1 MKKHV
6 LTFVR
11 AIRRGTGSRPEDV
24 ALAKTLAKEGPCTV
38 VMLGQHRRTR
48 IAVLRRE
55 FGISADENTKSGV
68 TVNAPVEVSGDD
80 WTAADEAKMPG
91 KLAAYLI
98 DTGIRMIARTNAN
111 LRVELPTDIDPAS
124 LAAVVEAVMLY
135 PGVKLTVGGVDL
147 DTDSRWILRRDRF
160 RAPPILASR
169 GGLIGTSAAMETV
182 RDRVSRYADLPY
194 PVLLIGET
202 GSGKEIV
209 AQMLH
214 EQSGRK
220 DKGKFMA
227 TNAANLPP
235 NLAESLLFGH
245 VKGAYTDAGAERPG
259 RIREAGGGTFFLD
272 EAFNLDP
279 GVQGKLL
286 RAFNR
291 AEEGIIEVEPLGSSQ
306 RIVVHA
312 RLVVAAQQDP
322 RLERAV
328 AGGTPMREDL
338 FYRVALGVIEI
349 PPLRDRLEDIVEL
362 AQHLLAGMRA
372 APAIDDE
379 AEGVLRQHDWPGNVR
394 ELRLVLLRAVVDGE
408 PGAKR
413 IGADIVRAAML
424 TAALPSR
431 GRSIP
436 LPCALDL
443 ELKRIEVETMQAA
456 LRSSGAN
463 HAEAGRRIGMGKNAQ
478 NFKRTLELAEVK
490 LRELGERHER

>member
-11 AIRRGTGSRPEDV
+11 AIRRGTESRPDDIT
-24 ALAKTLAKEGPCTV
+24 LAKTLARERPCTV

-48 IAVLRRE
+48 IVVLRRE
-55 FGISADENTKSGV
+55 FGIGADDNTKDGV

-80 WTAADEAKMPG
+80 WTGTDETRMPG

-111 LRVELPTDIDPAS
+111 LRVVLPADIDPAT

-147 DTDSRWILRRDRF
+147 ETESRWVLRRDRF
-160 RAPPILASR
+160 RAPPMLATR
-169 GGLIGTSAAMETV
+169 GGLVGTSAAMDSV
-182 RDRVSRYADLPY
+182 RDKVSRYADLPY

-202 GSGKEIV
+202 GAGKEIV

-214 EQSGRK
+214 DQSGRAE
-220 DKGKFMA
+220 KGKFMA
-227 TNAANLPP
+227 VNAANLPP

-245 VKGAYTDAGAERPG
+245 VTGAYTDAGAARPG
-259 RIREAGGGTFFLD
+259 RIREADGGTFFLD

-306 RIVVHA
+306 RIVVHS

-349 PPLRDRLEDIVEL
+349 PPLRDRMEDIVEL
-362 AQHLLAGMRA
+362 ARHLLSGVPAE
-372 APAIDDE
+372 PAITDD
-379 AEGVLRQHDWPGNVR
+379 AVAVLRQHDWPGNVR
-394 ELRLVLLRAVVDGE
+394 ELRLVLLRAVADGE
-408 PGAKR
+408 PGAGR
-413 IGADIVRAAML
+413 IGADVVRAAML
-424 TAALPSR
+424 TASLRSR

-456 LRSSGAN
+456 LRASPTN
-463 HAEAGRRIGMGKNAQ
+463 HAEAGRRIGMGKNAH
-478 NFKRTLELAEVK
+478 NFKRTLELAEMK
-490 LRELGERHER
+490 LRELGERNEH